1 MKSFEVSSTN
11 DQPNNAS
18 VEASSSEPLQLKQTA
33 RWWDRLIGLLQHDG
47 LDPNQALWIKPCCI
61 VHTFG
66 MRFALSLH
74 FLDRQGQI
82 VHSEPN
88 VVPNQ
93 IRWCFKAH
101 SVVEMVATTNDEALE
116 FQKQRLSKALS
127 LSTV

>member
-1 MKSFEVSSTN
+1 MKFFEVTSTN
-11 DQPNNAS
+11 GESNDVPAG
-18 VEASSSEPLQLKQTA
+18 SSSPEPLQLKQTV

-47 LDPNQALWIKPCCI
+47 LNPNQALWIKPCCI

-74 FLDRQGQI
+74 FLDKQGQI

-101 SVVEMVATTNDEALE
+101 SVVEMVAVANDEALAL
-116 FQKQRLSKALS
+116 QKQRLNLALS
-127 LSTV
+127 SV